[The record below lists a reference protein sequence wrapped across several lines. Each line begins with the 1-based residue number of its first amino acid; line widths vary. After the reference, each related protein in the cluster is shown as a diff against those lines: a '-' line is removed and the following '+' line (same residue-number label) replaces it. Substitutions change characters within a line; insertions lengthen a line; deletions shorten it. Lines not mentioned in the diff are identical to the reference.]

1 MLQITHKKLVAYHRV
16 STQKQGRSGLGLEA
30 QRAAIAAFA
39 KTEGLEII
47 GEFTEVET
55 GKGADALDRRPQLA
69 KALKVARKAGA
80 SICVAKLDRLSRN
93 VAFISGLMAQKVP
106 FVVAELGMQAPSFM
120 LHIFAALAEEERRLI
135 SERTRAGLQA
145 ARRRGVRLGSR
156 TIGRDN
162 KRAAMER
169 AKALRPVLIELR
181 GLSATAIAAELN
193 KRKIAT
199 PRGLKWSAMTVIRVQ
214 RRLGLA

>member
-1 MLQITHKKLVAYHRV
+1 MLQIAHKKLVAYHRV

-30 QRAAIAAFA
+30 QRAAIATFA
-39 KTEGLEII
+39 KSEGLEII
-47 GEFTEVET
+47 GEFTEIET
-55 GKGADALDRRPQLA
+55 GKGADAHGRRPQLA
-69 KALKVARKAGA
+69 KALKAARKAGA

-145 ARRRGVRLGSR
+145 ARKRGVKLGNP
-156 TIGRDN
+156 TLGRDN
-162 KRAAMER
+162 KRAAEQR
-169 AKALRPVLIELR
+169 AKALRPILKSLQ
-181 GLSATAIAAELN
+181 GQSARAIAAELN